1 MLVYAHVA
9 GSVYRVFREM
19 TKMEKQATVNIVD
32 AVKAMNGYAA
42 LQESVERMNQKK
54 GELRL
59 VIVPFIK
66 ANMGK
71 DKWTKQLNKQVKDA
85 IESIPVG
92 LCSDKV
98 GLLGVIKTCC
108 EYGIMPTTVNANR
121 LRKLNKTWTTVDGK
135 IIPNRYEK
143 VHAEKPTPSLTEAE
157 AEKIVDKQIE
167 NMEKAHE
174 KQAGARL
181 DKMANVL
188 DLATMTTPTPEAPIA
203 ASTKAVTPQ
212 KAAVKGEIPRP
223 NVSSSDEPLSA
234 REHCAILLDQL
245 FKNDAFR
252 SEFAP
257 ILATMLDSNVGI
269 VTRCLVESR
278 DLFCKGGK

>member
-1 MLVYAHVA
+1 
-9 GSVYRVFREM
+9 M

-135 IIPNRYEK
+135 IIPNRYEI
-143 VHAEKPTPSLTEAE
+143 VHSEKPTPALTEAE

-167 NMEKAHE
+167 AMDKEETKKATASLNKE
-174 KQAGARL
+174 ESA
-181 DKMANVL
+181 L
-188 DLATMTTPTPEAPIA
+188 DLATMTTPTAPVKP
-203 ASTKAVTPQ
+203 TTPQ
-212 KAAVKGEIPRP
+212 KTTGKGDIPRP
-223 NVSSSDEPLSA
+223 NITSSDEPLSP

-257 ILATMLDSNVGI
+257 ILATLMDSNVGI
-269 VTRCLVESR
+269 VTRCLVEAR
-278 DLFCKGGK
+278 DLFCKGG

>member
-1 MLVYAHVA
+1 
-9 GSVYRVFREM
+9 
-19 TKMEKQATVNIVD
+19 MEKQVAVDIVD

-121 LRKLNKTWTTVDGK
+121 LRKLNKTWTTVEGK
-135 IIPNRYEK
+135 IIPNGYEK
-143 VHAEKPTPSLTEAE
+143 VHAEKPTPALTEAE

-167 NMEKAHE
+167 AMDKEETKKATTSLNKVE
-174 KQAGARL
+174 NALG
-181 DKMANVL
+181 
-188 DLATMTTPTPEAPIA
+188 LATMTSDPAPAKPVA
-203 ASTKAVTPQ
+203 AQ
-212 KAAVKGEIPRP
+212 KAQVKGDVPRP
-223 NVSSSDEPLSA
+223 NVSGDSEAPISP

-245 FKNDAFR
+245 FKNESFR